1 MHILRG
7 KAKRFF
13 RDEQGTATV
22 ETVLWFPFYIAM
34 FTLVVDASM
43 IFHNQTF
50 VTRVIQDGNRAFSV
64 GRLSGTDE
72 TQSFIRERLAGIS
85 EGADVVTRLDSG
97 IISTTVSVPVG
108 DLDAIGWFAGLTG
121 FDLVM
126 SAEHYQEM

>member
-1 MHILRG
+1 MRFPRG
-7 KAKRFF
+7 RAKRFTD
-13 RDEQGTATV
+13 DERGSATV

-64 GRLSGTDE
+64 GRLSGTEE
-72 TQSFIRERLAGIS
+72 TQRFIRDRIS
-85 EGADVVTRLDSG
+85 GLSAGADVVTRLDSG

-126 SAEHYQEM
+126 SAEHYREM